1 MKIRKGPF
9 GSFATLKADPGMIPF
24 EYAMEVID
32 KTEGLHLLPVY
43 LNSNFGEAE
52 LDFDCSGLIPVN
64 EYSASDKKKD
74 TAARRSSIGDLF
86 LSLSGMPDLLI
97 NPALLILDADYLF
110 TDVSGT
116 NIYMCLKPV
125 ETKIPL
131 RLSSMDIAKL
141 ETLLDHQFFREAL
154 AEDEITALVYA
165 IRTNDE
171 DLLKKTADLII
182 SSPQEG
188 KPAND
193 LPGQLLYSLALACL
207 SMILL
212 AFPVRFISF
221 FPAAISA
228 VLLIKYIMHTPSEFI
243 TFKPQ
248 DGSGS
253 DDTRTRILFD
263 DEEARKLNCAFL
275 ESTSPVNGEVLSY
288 AVYQDTVTI
297 GSDRF
302 LSDFYIKDSSVS
314 PIHAQLSI
322 TPDTVYLSD
331 CSANGKTY
339 IDDRSITPETKYEV
353 KNGQKITLGR
363 IDFRLKVSFN

>member
-9 GSFATLKADPGMIPF
+9 GSFATLKADPDMIPF

-32 KTEGLHLLPVY
+32 KTENLHMLPVY
-43 LNSNFGEAE
+43 LNSNFGETE
-52 LDFDCSGLIPVN
+52 LDFDCSGLIPVDDF
-64 EYSASDKKKD
+64 STSDKTKD
-74 TAARRSSIGDLF
+74 MASRRRSIGDLF
-86 LSLSGMPDLLI
+86 LSLSRMPDLLI
-97 NPALLILDADYLF
+97 NPALVILDADYVF
-110 TDVSGT
+110 TDPSGSKV
-116 NIYMCLKPV
+116 YMCLMPV
-125 ETKIPL
+125 ETDTPM
-131 RLSSMDIAKL
+131 RLSSMDITNL

-182 SSPQEG
+182 FSPPDG
-188 KPAND
+188 KKGTD

-212 AFPVRFISF
+212 ALPVRFLSF
-221 FPAAISA
+221 FPAAVSA
-228 VLLIKYIMHTPSEFI
+228 VLLIKYIMHTPTES
-243 TFKPQ
+243 KMSKAHG
-248 DGSGS
+248 GSGS
-253 DDTRTRILFD
+253 DDTRTRIFFD
-263 DEEARKLNCAFL
+263 DEEVRKLNCAFL
-275 ESTSPVNGEVLSY
+275 ESLSPVNGEILSY

-302 LSDFYIKDSSVS
+302 LSDFYIKDASVS
-314 PIHAQLSI
+314 PIHAQLSL

-339 IDDRSITPETKYEV
+339 IDDRSITPEIKYEI

-363 IDFRLKVSFN
+363 IDFRLRISFN